1 MWRFRKILWPSQ
13 NIWTLPLWSGYR
25 GKAKLTKVQT
35 KQKVT
40 RISLSRLALHMIW
53 AWPMELLL
61 ISLFLQKFSLIVKW
75 LVIWIITIWWNISK
89 CCLVMRCFSKKLGKV
104 VFLEFLDEIQSFPFN
119 GKHHM
124 CFVILTLSCYLLISI
139 L

>member
-1 MWRFRKILWPSQ
+1 MPRFKEIRGTFCFVCTWSILALL
-13 NIWTLPLWSGYR
+13 IYLPLWSGSR
-25 GKAKLTKVQT
+25 GKAKVTKVQT
-35 KQKVT
+35 KQKVP

-104 VFLEFLDEIQSFPFN
+104 VFLEFLDEIQSFPFKGN
-119 GKHHM
+119 IK
-124 CFVILTLSCYLLISI
+124 FTLWF
-139 L
+139 